1 MEVRRKVRSEGARLT
16 PITAFNLDRTN
27 DNYNFE
33 TGLSSTVGFDYQIK
47 KRNQKFDFSI
57 AQIINEKENKKL
69 ASKTGLDEK
78 LSDVIGSSNLKINE
92 NIEIKHNFLIDQN
105 FGELNYNEIGS
116 ALNFDPF
123 KIDFSYLQED
133 KHIGEQEYF
142 KTKLNYNTSNNGLV
156 SFETKRN

>member
-1 MEVRRKVRSEGARLT
+1 MLLSGEICSFFGEGWNEL
-16 PITAFNLDRTN
+16 
-27 DNYNFE
+27 
-33 TGLSSTVGFDYQIK
+33 IK
-47 KRNQKFDFSI
+47 K
-57 AQIINEKENKKL
+57 
-69 ASKTGLDEK
+69 
-78 LSDVIGSSNLKINE
+78 
-92 NIEIKHNFLIDQN
+92 NFLIDQN

-156 SFETKRN
+156 SFETKRNLITNSFLGSSLMR